1 MPVIIKYFAD
11 IRGLTGCTEQQWTK
25 RASTLRGLLAELAR
39 EYGAHFENRIFEGG
53 QLSNSIIILI
63 NGRNIAHLSGL
74 ETPLGPE
81 DVVVV
86 FPMVAGG

>member
-1 MPVIIKYFAD
+1 MFVIVKYFAD

-25 RASTLRGLLAELAR
+25 EAPTLRALLAELVR
-39 EYGAHFENRIFEGG
+39 EYGAPFEKRVFDGG
-53 QLSNSIIILI
+53 RLNNAIIILI
-63 NGRNIAHLSGL
+63 NGQNLEHLSGL

-81 DVVVV
+81 DVVVF